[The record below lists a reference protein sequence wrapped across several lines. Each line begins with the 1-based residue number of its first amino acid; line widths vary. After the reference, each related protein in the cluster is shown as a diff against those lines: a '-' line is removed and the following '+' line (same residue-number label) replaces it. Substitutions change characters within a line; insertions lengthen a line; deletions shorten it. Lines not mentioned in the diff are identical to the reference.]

1 MAQWTRGPWLIGLS
15 MAGAY
20 SVLTGIRASYHLG
33 SLDGI
38 HAVEI
43 AVGLGLLLHTGLNAR
58 ARSRPARLLATA

>member
-15 MAGAY
+15 MGAY
-20 SVLTGIRASYHLG
+20 SVLTGIRASYQLG

-43 AVGLGLLLHTGLNAR
+43 AQGLGLLL
-58 ARSRPARLLATA
+58 LAYRIERQS

>member
-1 MAQWTRGPWLIGLS
+1 MEGTTMAQWTRGPWLIGLS

-20 SVLTGIRASYHLG
+20 SVLTGIRASSPLG

-43 AVGLGLLLHTGLNAR
+43 AQGLGLLL
-58 ARSRPARLLATA
+58 LAYRIERQS

>member
-1 MAQWTRGPWLIGLS
+1 MAQWTRRPWLIGLS

-43 AVGLGLLLHTGLNAR
+43 AAELNAR
-58 ARSRPARLLATA
+58 ARSRSARLPATA